1 MTGLQGIVDA
11 GANVVH
17 ASSRGD
23 VDGERKQALDEALL
37 DNGLFGELGFLIEQG
52 DDDLGQI
59 GGVVARANLVE
70 MLRNVVLVDVTR
82 ELFCLGRK
90 SVAGS
95 LDDLQ
100 FVGMVIDIEV
110 LYCLGGVG
118 QNLVVSA
125 VNIDGHITHKRLNI
139 CLDDGYSIEGLK
151 YAAR

>member
-17 ASSRGD
+17 ASSCGD
-23 VDGERKQALDEALL
+23 VDGERKQALNEALL
-37 DNGLFGELGFLIEQG
+37 DNGLFGELGLLIQQG

-59 GGVVARANLVE
+59 GGVVASANLVE
-70 MLRNVVLVDVTR
+70 MLRDVVLVDVAR

-90 SVAGS
+90 RVAGS

-100 FVGMVIDIEV
+100 FVGMIIDIEV
-110 LYCLGGVG
+110 LYSLGGVG

-125 VNIDGHITHKRLNI
+125 VNVDGQITHKRLYI
-139 CLDDGYSIEGLK
+139 CFG
-151 YAAR
+151 

>member
-17 ASSRGD
+17 ASSSGD

-37 DNGLFGELGFLIEQG
+37 DNGLFGELGLLIEQG

-59 GGVVARANLVE
+59 GGVVARANFIEV
-70 MLRNVVLVDVTR
+70 LRDVVLVDVAR

-95 LDDLQ
+95 LNDLQ

-110 LYCLGGVG
+110 LYSLGGVG
-118 QNLVVSA
+118 QNLVVPA
-125 VNIDGHITHKRLNI
+125 VNVDGHITHKRLNI
-139 CLDDGYSIEGLK
+139 CFG
-151 YAAR
+151 

>member
-17 ASSRGD
+17 TSSRGD
-23 VDGERKQALDEALL
+23 VDGERKQALDEALF
-37 DNGLFGELGFLIEQG
+37 DNGLFGELGLLIQQG
-52 DDDLGQI
+52 DNDLAQI

-70 MLRNVVLVDVTR
+70 MLRDVVLVDVAR

-100 FVGMVIDIEV
+100 FVGMIIDIEV
-110 LYCLGGVG
+110 LYSLCGVG

-139 CLDDGYSIEGLK
+139 CFG
-151 YAAR
+151 

>member
-37 DNGLFGELGFLIEQG
+37 DNGLFGELGLLIEQR

-59 GGVVARANLVE
+59 GGVVTRANLVE
-70 MLRNVVLVDVTR
+70 MLRNVVLVDVAR
-82 ELFCLGRK
+82 ELFYLGRK
-90 SVAGS
+90 RVAGS

-100 FVGMVIDIEV
+100 FVSMIIDIEV

-125 VNIDGHITHKRLNI
+125 VNVDGQITHKRLYI
-139 CLDDGYSIEGLK
+139 CFG
-151 YAAR
+151 

>member
-23 VDGERKQALDEALL
+23 VDGERKQALDEALF
-37 DNGLFGELGFLIEQG
+37 DNGLFGEHGLLIQQG

-59 GGVVARANLVE
+59 GGVVASANLVE
-70 MLRNVVLVDVTR
+70 MLRDVVLVDVAR

-90 SVAGS
+90 RVAGS

-100 FVGMVIDIEV
+100 FVGMIIDIEV
-110 LYCLGGVG
+110 LYSLGGVG

-125 VNIDGHITHKRLNI
+125 VNVDGQITHKRLYI
-139 CLDDGYSIEGLK
+139 CFG
-151 YAAR
+151 

>member
-17 ASSRGD
+17 ASSCGD
-23 VDGERKQALDEALL
+23 VDGERKQALNEALL
-37 DNGLFGELGFLIEQG
+37 DNGLFGELGLLIQQG

-70 MLRNVVLVDVTR
+70 MLRDVVLVDVAR

-90 SVAGS
+90 RVAGS

-100 FVGMVIDIEV
+100 FVGMIIDIEV

-125 VNIDGHITHKRLNI
+125 VNVDGQITHGRLNI
-139 CLDDGYSIEGLK
+139 CFGL
-151 YAAR
+151 

>member
-17 ASSRGD
+17 ASSCGD
-23 VDGERKQALDEALL
+23 VDGERKQALDETLL
-37 DNGLFGELGFLIEQG
+37 DNGLFGELRLLIEQG

-70 MLRNVVLVDVTR
+70 MRRDVVLVDVAR

-95 LDDLQ
+95 LNDLQ
-100 FVGMVIDIEV
+100 FVGMIIDIEV
-110 LYCLGGVG
+110 LYSLGGVG

-125 VNIDGHITHKRLNI
+125 VNVDGHFTHERLNI
-139 CLDDGYSIEGLK
+139 CFG
-151 YAAR
+151 

>member
-1 MTGLQGIVDA
+1 MTGLQSIVDA

-17 ASSRGD
+17 ASSCGD
-23 VDGERKQALDEALL
+23 VDGERKQALDETFL
-37 DNGLFGELGFLIEQG
+37 DNSLFGELGFLIEQG

-70 MLRNVVLVDVTR
+70 VLRDVVLVDVAR

-90 SVAGS
+90 RVAGS

-100 FVGMVIDIEV
+100 FVSMVIDIEV

-125 VNIDGHITHKRLNI
+125 VNVDGHITHKRLNI
-139 CLDDGYSIEGLK
+139 CFG
-151 YAAR
+151 

>member
-17 ASSRGD
+17 ASSCGD

-37 DNGLFGELGFLIEQG
+37 DNGLFGELGFLIQQG

-70 MLRNVVLVDVTR
+70 VLRDVVLVDVAR

-110 LYCLGGVG
+110 LYRLSGVG

-125 VNIDGHITHKRLNI
+125 VNVDGHITHGRLNI
-139 CLDDGYSIEGLK
+139 CFG
-151 YAAR
+151 